1 MTIPIKYNSA
11 GNTHAGTAPV
21 VIIGPN
27 GAGKTR
33 YGLQVAQWNDAEA
46 IAALRN
52 IALQENIP
60 MQSLAQAEQ
69 ELKNKKQLRRRK
81 PWSIA
86 SEIDNLFAKLMAEDS
101 ASAMDFRDNYR
112 HKAEPDITRLMRL
125 QRSWEKLFPGRR
137 ISFKGYT
144 PKVTSEYVTGES
156 EYSAQS
162 MSDGERV
169 ALYLAGRVLEA
180 KSGVIVID
188 EPEVHFHSRLAMHF
202 WDELETLRPD
212 CRFVYIT
219 HDLQFS
225 RSRSPSG
232 YLIVKP
238 GVDPQVVS
246 VEEAIPPD
254 IVEDILAAA
263 SFSIYAKRVIFCEG
277 DESSYDQKLYRA
289 YFSGRGDA
297 VVPVGACQE
306 VVKCTTAFSDAGFV
320 EGMQA
325 IGIVDRDYL
334 PDSYLNSFPKDIH
347 LLPAH
352 EIESLFCLRSLF
364 FAIAGHLGKSSGEAN
379 RLYDEFLTEARSLFA
394 GELRLK
400 QASERFRLRCTDQFY
415 RALNGLSAS
424 GSEAEVRAA
433 HVRALDPAVWS
444 TPPGQLFDEELAV
457 VDSAI
462 GTSESELL
470 RVLPGKVYFPK
481 LVRKLGIDKSTYVGL
496 IADSL
501 LAEPGEDLYGL
512 GDRLRTVLAEI
523 IPDGQQDDAP
533 DVEDAGDH

>member
-1 MTIPIKYNSA
+1 MSIPIKYNAA
-11 GNTHAGTAPV
+11 GDAHTGVAPL

-33 YGLQVAQWNDAEA
+33 YGLQLAQWNDAEA

-69 ELKNKKQLRRRK
+69 ELKNQKQKRRQQ

-86 SEIDNLFAKLMAEDS
+86 SEINNLFAKLMAEDS
-101 ASAMDFRDNYR
+101 ASAMEFRDNYR
-112 HKAEPDITRLMRL
+112 DKTEPDTTRLMRL
-125 QRSWEKLFPGRR
+125 QRSWERLFPGRR

-144 PKVTSEYVTGES
+144 PKVTSEYVTGEA
-156 EYSAQS
+156 EYLAQS

-180 KSGVIVID
+180 KLGVIVID

-219 HDLQFS
+219 HDLQFA
-225 RSRSPSG
+225 RSRGASG
-232 YLIVKP
+232 YLIVRP

-246 VEEAIPPD
+246 VEDAIPAE
-254 IVEDILAAA
+254 IAEDILAAA

-277 DESSYDQKLYRA
+277 AESSYDQKLYRA

-297 VVPVGACQE
+297 VVPVGSCQD
-306 VVKCTTAFSDAGFV
+306 VVKCTTAFAEAGFV
-320 EGMQA
+320 EGMEA
-325 IGIVDRDYL
+325 IGIVDRDYF
-334 PDSYLNSFPKDIH
+334 PDSYLES
-347 LLPAH
+347 LPQAVHVLPVH
-352 EIESLFCLRSLF
+352 EIESLLCFRSLF
-364 FAIAGHLGKSSGEAN
+364 LAIAAHLGKERAQAEG
-379 RLYDEFLTEARSLFA
+379 LYQEFLSEARQRFW

-415 RALNGLSAS
+415 RALNGLKVSAD
-424 GSEAEVRAA
+424 EDEVRAVHA
-433 HVRALDPAVWS
+433 AALEPAAWS
-444 TPPGQLFDEELAV
+444 TPPGQLFDEELAI

-462 GTSESELL
+462 RTTDSALL
-470 RVLPGKVYFPK
+470 RVLPGKVYFPQ
-481 LVRKLGIDKSTYVGL
+481 LVRKLGIDKSAYVAL
-496 IADSL
+496 ISDSL
-501 LAEPGEDLYGL
+501 LAERGGSLASLGEQV
-512 GDRLRTVLAEI
+512 REVLAGLF
-523 IPDGQQDDAP
+523 PDGQQGDAP
-533 DVEDAGDH
+533 DAEGTGDR

>member
-1 MTIPIKYNSA
+1 
-11 GNTHAGTAPV
+11 
-21 VIIGPN
+21 
-27 GAGKTR
+27 
-33 YGLQVAQWNDAEA
+33 
-46 IAALRN
+46 
-52 IALQENIP
+52 
-60 MQSLAQAEQ
+60 
-69 ELKNKKQLRRRK
+69 
-81 PWSIA
+81 
-86 SEIDNLFAKLMAEDS
+86 MAEDS
-101 ASAMDFRDNYR
+101 ASAMEFRDNYKQ
-112 HKAEPDITRLMRL
+112 KAEPDITRLMRL
-125 QRSWEKLFPGRR
+125 QRSWERLFPGRR

-144 PKVTSEYVTGES
+144 PKVTSEYVAGER

-180 KSGVIVID
+180 KPGVIVID

-202 WDELETLRPD
+202 WDELEALRSD

-219 HDLQFS
+219 HDLQFA
-225 RSRSPSG
+225 RSRTPSG

-238 GVDPQVVS
+238 GMEPQVVS

-277 DESSYDQKLYRA
+277 VESSYDQKLYRA

-306 VVKCTTAFSDAGFV
+306 VVKCTTAFSEAGFV

-325 IGIVDRDYL
+325 IGIVDRDYF
-334 PDSYLNSFPKDIH
+334 PDSYLNSLPNEVY
-347 LLPAH
+347 LLPVH

-364 FAIAGHLGKSSGEAN
+364 LAVASHLGKSNGEAES
-379 RLYDEFLTEARSLFA
+379 LYDEFLTEARERFI

-415 RALNGLSAS
+415 RALNGRTAS
-424 GSEAEVRAA
+424 GSGAEVREA
-433 HVRALDPAVWS
+433 HARALDPAVWS
-444 TPPGQLFDEELAV
+444 IPPSQLFDEELAV

-481 LVRKLGIDKSTYVGL
+481 LVRKLGIDKSTYVEL
-496 IADSL
+496 ISDSL
-501 LAEPGEDLYGL
+501 LASPEEDLFAL
-512 GDRLRTVLAEI
+512 GDRVRGVLAEV
-523 IPDGQQDDAP
+523 IPNGQQDDAP
-533 DVEDAGDH
+533 DVEDAGDRQR